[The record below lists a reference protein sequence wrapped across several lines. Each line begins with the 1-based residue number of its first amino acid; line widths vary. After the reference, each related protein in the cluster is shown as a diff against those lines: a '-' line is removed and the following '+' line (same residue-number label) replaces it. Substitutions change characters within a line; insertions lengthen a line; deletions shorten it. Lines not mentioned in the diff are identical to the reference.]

1 MASFSEKETQ
11 DDINSDSPSVPS
23 PSPSEEAESSGKD
36 GKGAEEEETPYPE
49 FPAYNRV
56 SPVVVLVIGMAGSG
70 KTTLMHRINLSMN
83 ELGKKAYYMNL
94 DPAVKTVPYAANI
107 DIRDTV
113 NYKEVMSQYGLGPN
127 GAILTSLNLFATRFD
142 QVIGLLE
149 RRADTL
155 DYIFVDTPGQIEAFT
170 WSAGGQIIS
179 ELLGSSF
186 PTCIL
191 YVTDTPRCTSP
202 TTFMSNMLY
211 ACSILF
217 KTHLPVVCVFNK
229 IDVAPCEFALE
240 WMRDFESYQDALDAD
255 RSEDY
260 MGPLNRSLSLGMDEF
275 YRSMKACGVSA
286 VSGEGMEELLTNI
299 DAAGLDFKE
308 TFLPEIVRRLTV
320 RKEQE
325 KAKSVE
331 SMKRLTKDL
340 KDLKRP

>member
-1 MASFSEKETQ
+1 MASFSA
-11 DDINSDSPSVPS
+11 DSDAGAASGSSDEENATSSSPDQTIP
-23 PSPSEEAESSGKD
+23 AN
-36 GKGAEEEETPYPE
+36 PYPE

-56 SPVVVLVIGMAGSG
+56 NPVCVLVIGMAGSG
-70 KTTLMHRINLSMN
+70 KTTLMHRINLEMN
-83 ELGKKAYYMNL
+83 ELGKKAYYINL

-149 RRADTL
+149 HRADSL

-170 WSAGGQIIS
+170 WSAGGQIIA

-186 PTCIL
+186 PTTVL

-217 KTHLPVVCVFNK
+217 KTHLPVVCAFNK
-229 IDVAPCEFALE
+229 TDVAPAEFALE
-240 WMRDFESYQDALDAD
+240 WMKDFESYQVALDAD
-255 RSEDY
+255 RAEDY

-275 YRSMKACGVSA
+275 YRSLKACGVSA
-286 VSGEGMEELLTNI
+286 VTGSGISEMLVQI
-299 DAAGLDFKE
+299 DAAGVDFKE
-308 TFLPEIVRRLTV
+308 TFLPEIVRRITQK
-320 RKEQE
+320 KEAE
-325 KAKSVE
+325 AAKAQE
-331 SMKRLTKDL
+331 SMDRLKGDL
-340 KDLKRP
+340 AAAKI

>member
-1 MASFSEKETQ
+1 MASFSSDKEPEKVASITREEG
-11 DDINSDSPSVPS
+11 DGEDGNSDAG
-23 PSPSEEAESSGKD
+23 EASAPEPTESTED
-36 GKGAEEEETPYPE
+36 NPYPE
-49 FPAYNRV
+49 FPAYNRK
-56 SPVVVLVIGMAGSG
+56 SPVVILVIGMAGSG

-83 ELGKKAYYMNL
+83 EMGKKAYYVNL
-94 DPAVKTVPYAANI
+94 DPAVRTVPYAANI

-149 RRADTL
+149 RRADSL

-217 KTHLPVVCVFNK
+217 KTHLPLVCVFNK

-240 WMRDFESYQDALDAD
+240 WMRDFESFQDSLDAD

-275 YRSMKACGVSA
+275 YRNMKACGVSA
-286 VSGEGMEELLTNI
+286 VSGAGMDELLTAV

-308 TFLPEIVRRLTV
+308 TFLPEIVRRIKL
-320 RKEQE
+320 RKEAE
-325 KAKSVE
+325 AAKQKD
-331 SMKRLTKDL
+331 SMERLAKDL
-340 KDLKRP
+340 KELRP

>member
-1 MASFSEKETQ
+1 
-11 DDINSDSPSVPS
+11 
-23 PSPSEEAESSGKD
+23 
-36 GKGAEEEETPYPE
+36 
-49 FPAYNRV
+49 
-56 SPVVVLVIGMAGSG
+56 
-70 KTTLMHRINLSMN
+70 MHRINLTMN
-83 ELGKKAYYMNL
+83 DLGKKAYYINL

-113 NYKEVMSQYGLGPN
+113 NYKEVMTQYGLGPN

-149 RRADTL
+149 HRADNL

-170 WSAGGQIIS
+170 WSAGGQIIA

-186 PTCIL
+186 PTTVL

-229 IDVAPCEFALE
+229 VDVAPAEFALE
-240 WMRDFESYQDALDAD
+240 WMRDFESYQEALDAD

-275 YRSMKACGVSA
+275 YRSLKACGVSA
-286 VSGEGMEELLTNI
+286 VTGAGMTEMLLQI
-299 DAAGLDFKE
+299 DAAGVDFKE
-308 TFLPEIVRRLTV
+308 TFLPEIVRRIQI
-320 RKEQE
+320 KQ
-325 KAKSVE
+325 KAEAAKAEE
-331 SMKRLTKDL
+331 SMDRLKKDL
-340 KDLKRP
+340 AGAKI